1 MSASDPVGFFDSGI
15 GGVTVL
21 KEAQR
26 LLPNENYVFF
36 SDSKN
41 NPYGDKSD
49 GEILA
54 RSAQIVRYLLC
65 EKHCKAIVI
74 ACNTASAKAAKSL
87 RAQFPNVPIAAIEP
101 AYKVVHDENPNG
113 ATLIM
118 ATKGTI
124 KSEKFRRLYYFY
136 YNHNTSIHACH
147 GLADLIEKGDPNE
160 VLDYLKNTL
169 APYRGK
175 VQNVVLGCTHYPL
188 AKAQI
193 QAVLGDVAFFDGAPG
208 IARRLKYLLEKNG
221 MLNESEKAGNT
232 EFTDSSEDPQTR
244 KEKAARFYRILNAD
258 LR

>member
-1 MSASDPVGFFDSGI
+1 MRASDPVGFFDSGI

-54 RSAQIVRYLLC
+54 RSAQIARYLLC

-101 AYKVVHDENPNG
+101 AYKVVHDKNPNG

-147 GLADLIEKGDPNE
+147 GLADLIEKGNPNE
-160 VLDYLKNTL
+160 VLDYLKKAL

>member
-1 MSASDPVGFFDSGI
+1 MRASDPVGFFDSGI

-101 AYKVVHDENPNG
+101 AYKVVHDKNPNG

-147 GLADLIEKGDPNE
+147 GLADLIEKGNPNE
-160 VLDYLKNTL
+160 VLNYLKKTL

-221 MLNESEKAGNT
+221 MLNESKKAGNT

>member
-1 MSASDPVGFFDSGI
+1 MRASDPVGFFDSGI

-101 AYKVVHDENPNG
+101 AYKVVHDKNPNG

-147 GLADLIEKGDPNE
+147 GLADLIEKGNPNE

>member
-1 MSASDPVGFFDSGI
+1 MRASDPIGFFDSGI

-101 AYKVVHDENPNG
+101 AYKVVHDKNPNG

-147 GLADLIEKGDPNE
+147 GLADLIEKGNPNE
-160 VLDYLKNTL
+160 VLDYLKKTL
-169 APYRGK
+169 SPYRGK

-232 EFTDSSEDPQTR
+232 EFTDSSEDPQIR

>member
-1 MSASDPVGFFDSGI
+1 MRASDPIGFFDSGI

-101 AYKVVHDENPNG
+101 AYKVVHDKNPNG

-147 GLADLIEKGDPNE
+147 GLADLIEKGDPSE
-160 VLDYLKNTL
+160 VLDYLKKTL

>member
-1 MSASDPVGFFDSGI
+1 MRASDPIGFFDSGI

-160 VLDYLKNTL
+160 VLDYLKKAL

>member
-1 MSASDPVGFFDSGI
+1 MRASDPVGFFDSGI

-101 AYKVVHDENPNG
+101 AYKVVHDKNPNG

>member
-1 MSASDPVGFFDSGI
+1 MSSSAPVGFFDSGI

-21 KEAQR
+21 KEALR
-26 LLPNENYVFF
+26 ILPDENYVFF

-49 GEILA
+49 GEIIA
-54 RSAQIVRYLLC
+54 RSAQITRFLIN

-87 RAQFPNVPIAAIEP
+87 RAEFAKTPIAAIEP
-101 AYKVVHDENPNG
+101 AYKVVHDADPKG

-124 KSEKFRRLYYFY
+124 KSEKFRRLYYSY
-136 YNHNTSIHACH
+136 YDHKTSIHSCP
-147 GLADLIEKGDPNE
+147 GLADLIEKGNKEE

-169 APYRGK
+169 APYKGK

-188 AKAQI
+188 AKEEI
-193 QAVLGDVAFFDGAPG
+193 TAVLGNVDFFDGAPG
-208 IARRLKYLLEKNG
+208 IAKRLKYLLQKNDI
-221 MLNESEKAGNT
+221 LNDGGTAGKT
-232 EFTDSSEDPQTR
+232 EFIDSSDNENIR
-244 KEKAARFYRILNAD
+244 NEKAARFYDILK
-258 LR
+258 R

>member
-1 MSASDPVGFFDSGI
+1 MRASDPVGFFDSGI

-101 AYKVVHDENPNG
+101 AYKVVHDKNPNG

-160 VLDYLKNTL
+160 VLDYLKKTL
-169 APYRGK
+169 SPYRGK

>member
-1 MSASDPVGFFDSGI
+1 MRASDPVGFFDSGI

-101 AYKVVHDENPNG
+101 AYKVVHDKNPNG

-136 YNHNTSIHACH
+136 YNH
-147 GLADLIEKGDPNE
+147 K
-160 VLDYLKNTL
+160 
-169 APYRGK
+169 
-175 VQNVVLGCTHYPL
+175 
-188 AKAQI
+188 KA
-193 QAVLGDVAFFDGAPG
+193 
-208 IARRLKYLLEKNG
+208 N
-221 MLNESEKAGNT
+221 
-232 EFTDSSEDPQTR
+232 
-244 KEKAARFYRILNAD
+244 
-258 LR
+258 

>member
-1 MSASDPVGFFDSGI
+1 MRASDPVGFFDSGI

-101 AYKVVHDENPNG
+101 AYKVVHDKNPNG

-160 VLDYLKNTL
+160 VLDYLKKTL
-169 APYRGK
+169 APYWGK

-208 IARRLKYLLEKNG
+208 IARRLKYLLEKSG

>member
-1 MSASDPVGFFDSGI
+1 MRASDPVGFFDSGI

-101 AYKVVHDENPNG
+101 AYKVVHDKNPNG

-147 GLADLIEKGDPNE
+147 GLADLIEKGNPNE

-188 AKAQI
+188 AKTQI